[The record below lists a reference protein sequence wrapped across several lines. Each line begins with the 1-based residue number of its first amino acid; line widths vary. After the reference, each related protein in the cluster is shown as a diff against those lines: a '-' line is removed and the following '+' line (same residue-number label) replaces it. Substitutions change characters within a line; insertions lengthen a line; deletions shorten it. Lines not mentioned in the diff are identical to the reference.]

1 MKLPFLDTHS
11 LSGYL
16 PYEAYQDHLFY
27 NRSTLGFGFEGIP
40 IMGFDENAHRQMTGM
55 FQYLLP
61 EG

>member
-27 NRSTLGFGFEGIP
+27 NRSTLVLGLKVSP
-40 IMGFDENAHRQMTGM
+40 LWDLTKT
-55 FQYLLP
+55 P
-61 EG
+61 TDK